1 MMPMALLVFFRKIQ
15 DDPTEIRY
23 EFGTKRGR
31 LDQRLTINKQTWA
44 FQDQN
49 GRKRG
54 TVHDTAARI
63 LGQVRT
69 EGTWPEN
76 GVIQA

>member
-1 MMPMALLVFFRKIQ
+1 MALLVFFQKTQ
-15 DDPTEIRY
+15 DDPREIRY
-23 EFGTKRGR
+23 RFGARRDR
-31 LDQRLTINKQTWA
+31 LDQQLTIDKQTWA

-49 GRKRG
+49 GRTRG

-63 LGQVRT
+63 LGQFRT
-69 EGTWPEN
+69 VGAWPEK

>member
-1 MMPMALLVFFRKIQ
+1 MALLVFFRKIQ
-15 DDPTEIRY
+15 DDSTEIRY
-23 EFGTKRGR
+23 EFGRKRNL
-31 LDQRLTINKQTWA
+31 LDQRLTIDKRTWA

-49 GRKRG
+49 GRTRG

-69 EGTWPEN
+69 EGTWPET